1 MRRTV
6 TILLVAGALG
16 LSLAACAKPVS
27 PAESP
32 ASEDV
37 VVVAEV
43 APEAPPPE
51 QAEAPPPEQPEAPP
65 PEEPAT
71 LGETGDY
78 EIKTTAAGVR
88 YIVDP
93 AKILGGGPPKDG
105 IPSIDDPKYVSVTE
119 ADGWID
125 DNELVLTISYKG
137 VVRVYPLQ
145 IMVWH
150 EIVNDVIAGDPILI
164 TY

>member
-1 MRRTV
+1 MRWTV
-6 TILLVAGALG
+6 TILLAVGALG
-16 LSLAACAKPVS
+16 LLPAACSNPVS

-32 ASEDV
+32 ASGDV
-37 VVVAEV
+37 VVVAE
-43 APEAPPPE
+43 EE
-51 QAEAPPPEQPEAPP
+51 PEAPP
-65 PEEPAT
+65 PEEPAASGQT
-71 LGETGDY
+71 GEY

-93 AKILGGGPPKDG
+93 AKIVGGGPPKDG
-105 IPSIDDPKYVSVTE
+105 IPSIDDPKYVSVSE
-119 ADGWID
+119 ADSWIA

-150 EIVNDVIAGDPILI
+150 EIVNDVIAGDPLLI

>member
-6 TILLVAGALG
+6 TMLLAASVLSLLLVG
-16 LSLAACAKPVS
+16 CAKPVS

-32 ASEDV
+32 AADDV
-37 VVVAEV
+37 VVVDVV
-43 APEAPPPE
+43 APET
-51 QAEAPPPEQPEAPP
+51 PP
-65 PEEPAT
+65 PEEPAVT
-71 LGETGDY
+71 GGTGEY
-78 EIKTTAAGVR
+78 EIKTTDAGVR

-93 AKILGGGPPKDG
+93 EKILGGGPPKDG
-105 IPSIDDPKYVSVTE
+105 IPSIDNPRYVSVAE
-119 ADGWID
+119 ADTWIA
-125 DNELVLTISYKG
+125 DNALVLTISYKG
-137 VVRVYPLQ
+137 VVRVYPWQ

>member
-1 MRRTV
+1 MRWIV
-6 TILLVAGALG
+6 TILLAAGALG
-16 LSLAACAKPVS
+16 LLLAGCAKSVS

-32 ASEDV
+32 AAADAV
-37 VVVAEV
+37 VVEEM
-43 APEAPPPE
+43 APEAPPLD
-51 QAEAPPPEQPEAPP
+51 
-65 PEEPAT
+65 EPAV

-93 AKILGGGPPKDG
+93 EKIVGGGPPKDG
-105 IPSIDDPKYVSVTE
+105 IPSIDDPRYVSVAE
-119 ADGWID
+119 ADNWIA
-125 DNELVLTISYKG
+125 DNELVLTISYRG

>member
-1 MRRTV
+1 MRWTV
-6 TILLVAGALG
+6 TILLAVGALG
-16 LSLAACAKPVS
+16 LLPTACSNPVS

-32 ASEDV
+32 ASGDG
-37 VVVAEV
+37 VVVAE
-43 APEAPPPE
+43 EE
-51 QAEAPPPEQPEAPP
+51 PEAPP
-65 PEEPAT
+65 PEEPAASGQT
-71 LGETGDY
+71 GEY

-93 AKILGGGPPKDG
+93 EKIVGGGPPKDG
-105 IPSIDDPKYVSVTE
+105 IPSIDDPKYVSVSE
-119 ADGWID
+119 AESWIA

>member
-6 TILLVAGALG
+6 TILLAAGVLG
-16 LSLAACAKPVS
+16 LLLVACAKPVS

-37 VVVAEV
+37 VVA
-43 APEAPPPE
+43 
-51 QAEAPPPEQPEAPP
+51 AEAAPEAPP
-65 PEEPAT
+65 PEEPAAT
-71 LGETGDY
+71 LDETGDY

-93 AKILGGGPPKDG
+93 AKILGGGPAKDG
-105 IPSIDDPKYVSVTE
+105 IPSIDDPKYVSVAE
-119 ADGWID
+119 ADSWIA
-125 DNELVLTISYKG
+125 DNELVLTINYKG

>member
-43 APEAPPPE
+43 AP
-51 QAEAPPPEQPEAPP
+51 EAPPPEQPEAPP